1 MIPNNNYYH
10 FKFVIIIDILELHW
24 IPQRFSMIIWFRFI
38 QNSDTLLCPA
48 IVGNPHSFYIQII
61 LPRLFYSIDTC
72 NKFFSAVADK
82 WMMLRGVP
90 HWHKKWTSLSNIDDH
105 IRSVYGQNLR
115 DFENIRKSVDPQEL
129 FLNERMKQLFHGVSA
144 KVE

>member
-1 MIPNNNYYH
+1 MIPNNYYH
-10 FKFVIIIDILELHW
+10 LKFVIIIDILELHW

-90 HWHKKWTSLSNIDDH
+90 HWHKKM
-105 IRSVYGQNLR
+105 
-115 DFENIRKSVDPQEL
+115 DFSQ
-129 FLNERMKQLFHGVSA
+129 QH
-144 KVE
+144 